1 MVFQTIHSVNAELKM
16 KLLITFCSIAVD
28 PMKPDTVFDT
38 ISQVAVSDQCTRQ
51 STGIV
56 TVIFLLLHAKVISAR
71 NRTAY

>member
-38 ISQVAVSDQCTRQ
+38 IRQVAVSDQCTSQ

-56 TVIFLLLHAKVISAR
+56 TVNFLLLRAKVISAR